1 MGKMLIVILSL
12 SLSLFGFT
20 SLKELKY
27 ESGIS
32 IYGKV
37 GFVDV
42 TLEEDFDNKTYKME
56 ATASSTGVVKVLTR
70 NRSDIFTSEG
80 NIVDGVYVP
89 TKFTKKTLKT
99 DYEKVTTYTF
109 DYENDTVKKAVVLSK
124 YEVDSTFDLIKMKYI
139 DTKRLVVE
147 KSSTNI
153 ELHKNDFLSLY
164 LNLKHG
170 NLKKGAVTYI
180 DKKDKD
186 SLSLVNNSLFE
197 VHKNYGEDKYNIA
210 LIDDKKSIFFQK
222 AVSINVSFYG
232 DAYIEKISERT
243 DIIN

>member
-1 MGKMLIVILSL
+1 MKKILILLSL
-12 SLSLFGFT
+12 SLSLFAYT
-20 SLKELKY
+20 SVKELRF

-37 GFVDV
+37 GFVDL
-42 TLEEDFDNKTYKME
+42 TLKEDFDNKTYKMK
-56 ATASSTGVVKVLTR
+56 AIASSTGVVKALTN

-80 NIVDGVYVP
+80 NIVDGVYLP
-89 TKFTKKTLKT
+89 IKFTKKTLKT
-99 DYEKVTTYTF
+99 DYEKTTTYTY
-109 DYENDTVKKAVVLSK
+109 DYKNNTVKKSIILSK
-124 YEVDSTFDLIKMKYI
+124 YEVDSTFDIIRMKYI
-139 DTKRLVVE
+139 DTKKLIVE
-147 KSSTNI
+147 KSSKNI

-186 SLSLVNNSLFE
+186 SLSLVNKSLFE
-197 VHKNYGEDKYNIA
+197 VQKNHGEDKYNIA